1 MLKIVNSK
9 KYQHLVSLYNSQ
21 LPQIGDLKTQV
32 SKLKL
37 QLDMANEEREK
48 LSIELE
54 EQKEKYKKYM
64 KSVQKTNSQAAKKW
78 LNGYPDE

>member
-9 KYQHLVSLYNSQ
+9 KYQHLVSLYNNQ
-21 LPQIGDLKTQV
+21 LPQISDLKTQV
-32 SKLKL
+32 SKLEL
-37 QLDMANEEREK
+37 QLKMAIEDRDK
-48 LSIELE
+48 LSVELE

-64 KSVQKTNSQAAKKW
+64 KSVQKKSSQAAKKW